1 VHASEKGQ
9 LNQVHNQEHLVKI
22 QPNDY
27 KSLSKQHLVGWKI
40 KEDQLRSKTGQ
51 LYGYF
56 NRISKDQYKCFG
68 GKKEIIS

>member
-1 VHASEKGQ
+1 M
-9 LNQVHNQEHLVKI
+9 
-22 QPNDY
+22 
-27 KSLSKQHLVGWKI
+27 GWKI